1 LRDAYD
7 ERARVIQKATL
18 NTGKDTVQSFGEQ
31 HLDVEDYSR
40 CGTVRVLGIYSDSA
54 LYPRLG
60 IRLGVTVREILPSG
74 DMPALRQGGLTKYE
88 VTIREGE
95 LRLDNGGP
103 LVGLLRPTQ
112 ADTEFRSSQYHSE
125 SHTALAVDLDLARI
139 EAIEKYRAG
148 RPASLSLIVWPTAVT
163 REGKRLRIAMGPLL
177 FEIPHDKWAQFLSDV
192 KYGDYEI
199 IEMKRPTIDG
209 PAFAE
214 VRAQLDLAR
223 QRIINGQYN
232 SALAALRTGW
242 DRFYEETRADG
253 RPPIEQ
259 MLVAATDEVRGA
271 AYVTIM
277 KQAKEICHKAVHKPE
292 ASIPITR
299 AEAVFVLRTAENCM
313 ALVGE
318 LVGG

>member
-1 LRDAYD
+1 MPPRSSL
-7 ERARVIQKATL
+7 KPPL
-18 NTGKDTVQSFGEQ
+18 NAGKDTVQSFGEQ

-60 IRLGVTVREILPSG
+60 IRFGVTVRDILPS
-74 DMPALRQGGLTKYE
+74 DNSPALRKGGLASYE

-95 LRLDNGGP
+95 LRLDNGGL
-103 LVGLLRPTQ
+103 LVGLLSPTQ
-112 ADTEFRSSQYHSE
+112 RDTEFRSSQYHSE
-125 SHTALAVDLDLARI
+125 SNMALAVDLDLARI
-139 EAIEKYRAG
+139 EAIEKNRAG
-148 RPASLSLIVWPTAVT
+148 RPASFLLNLWPTAVT
-163 REGKRLRIAMGPLL
+163 REGKRLRTAMGPLP
-177 FEIPHDKWAQFLSDV
+177 FEIPHDKWMQFLSDV

-199 IEMKRPTIDG
+199 IEMKRPAIDG
-209 PAFAE
+209 QAFAE
-214 VRAQLDLAR
+214 VRAQLNLAR

-253 RPPIEQ
+253 RPSVEQ
-259 MLVAATDEVRGA
+259 MLVAATDEDRGA
-271 AYVTIM
+271 AYVAIM
-277 KQAKEICHKAVHKPE
+277 KQAKAVCHKAVHKPE

-299 AEAVFVLRTAENCM
+299 AEALFVLRTAENCM

-318 LVGG
+318 LAGG